1 MLRTLLKR
9 AAAEFTKGE
18 TIKREMDERN
28 RTEQF
33 EQHRREQKKFQSREM
48 TFGHAHIHHHHH
60 HAGHLMHAHAGGRGG
75 MGWFA
80 RKYRDE
86 GFWCRCGG
94 RVLDLLTCP
103 CQCVMVWVKYFCPSD
118 DEKKPTDLSANPQGT
133 AQPED
138 TKNLLAPA
146 YKTMS

>member
-1 MLRTLLKR
+1 MR
-9 AAAEFTKGE
+9 AAAEFLNGE
-18 TIKREMDERN
+18 TIKRGKRGEKQNRAV
-28 RTEQF
+28 RTEQ
-33 EQHRREQKKFQSREM
+33 EENKRNSKTKM
-48 TFGHAHIHHHHH
+48 TFVHHHHH
-60 HAGHLMHAHAGGRGG
+60 HGGHLMHAHAGGRGG

-133 AQPED
+133 TEPED
-138 TKNLLAPA
+138 TRNLLAPA